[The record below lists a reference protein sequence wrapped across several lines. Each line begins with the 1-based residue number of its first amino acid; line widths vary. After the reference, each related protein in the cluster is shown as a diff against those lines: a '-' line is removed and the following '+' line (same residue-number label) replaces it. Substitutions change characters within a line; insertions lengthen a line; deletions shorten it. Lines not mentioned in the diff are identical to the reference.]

1 MAMTYGDVYVA
12 QIAMGADYLQTIKAI
27 TEAEAYPGPSL
38 IIAYSPCISHGIRSG
53 MGSAQHEE
61 AKAVSAG
68 YWHLFRFDPSLKE
81 QGKNPFQLDSRQPSM
96 DYEEFLSG
104 ENRYNVL
111 QRMHPEAAKTLFA
124 QAAECAEKDF
134 NISINLST
142 CTGKICY
149 NGLCAGT
156 HGSNKTYADRR
167 NIRKKKRGIYV

>member
-1 MAMTYGDVYVA
+1 MAMSMWLNRYGSGLPSDNKSHYRS
-12 QIAMGADYLQTIKAI
+12 GGLSCS
-27 TEAEAYPGPSL
+27 SL

-124 QAAECAEKDF
+124 QAAECAEKRFQYF
-134 NISINLST
+134 NKLIDLYGENL
-142 CTGKICY
+142 
-149 NGLCAGT
+149 L
-156 HGSNKTYADRR
+156 
-167 NIRKKKRGIYV
+167 